1 MVYIS
6 PQTKRLCGA
15 SAAAFVVMV
24 FLYTVMLGGG
34 GGGSKSSTSSSSSA
48 TTGGGIAD
56 TNNNNEVCPV
66 MPAVYDIGDKK
77 PIWVAGY
84 PGSGFDLLAP
94 LIAYSTGLTAVDVYR
109 AHTCSVPA
117 RPGAAVTG
125 ACLSHFPVIA
135 KDAPSSV
142 ALTGAFYNP
151 NVMFVIRNPV
161 KAIPSYFTRWWGAQK
176 HVQVRN
182 KKHCAFA
189 SDRPTMLETCRS
201 SIITLTNHVLHL
213 LLRRKTH
220 NRKITNSHRRVNGSN
235 GVMIVSI
242 II

>member
-1 MVYIS
+1 MVCFS
-6 PQTKRLCGA
+6 PQHKRLCGA
-15 SAAAFVVMV
+15 TAAAFVVMV
-24 FLYTVMLGGG
+24 FLYTIMLGGG
-34 GGGSKSSTSSSSSA
+34 DSDSSSKNSA
-48 TTGGGIAD
+48 MRVDNGRGSDAGGVGD
-56 TNNNNEVCPV
+56 PNTDVCPL

-109 AHTCSVPA
+109 HHTCSVPA

-151 NVMFVIRNPV
+151 GVIFVMRNPV

-176 HVQVRN
+176 HVQVMP
-182 KKHCAFA
+182 H
-189 SDRPTMLETCRS
+189 DR
-201 SIITLTNHVLHL
+201 
-213 LLRRKTH
+213 
-220 NRKITNSHRRVNGSN
+220 
-235 GVMIVSI
+235 IVVH
-242 II
+242 

>member
-34 GGGSKSSTSSSSSA
+34 GGGSKSSTSSSSA
-48 TTGGGIAD
+48 TTGGGGIAD
-56 TNNNNEVCPV
+56 TNSNNEVCPV

-182 KKHCAFA
+182 KQ
-189 SDRPTMLETCRS
+189 TMRCFIGS
-201 SIITLTNHVLHL
+201 TNVRLVVAPSHSQTTFSPL
-213 LLRRKTH
+213 LWRRKNVPIAEESSTAT
-220 NRKITNSHRRVNGSN
+220 RE
-235 GVMIVSI
+235 
-242 II
+242 